1 MSLRSYLSSC
11 INSIAD
17 IEAMKFA
24 LRKEQA
30 ERSLSAFITQ
40 AWHVL
45 EPNTAYINNWHIDVM
60 SECLTAVT
68 QGQIRRLLINI
79 PPRYMKSIAVSVMWP
94 TWTWVSRPSTRWLF
108 VSYAHSLSVKHSVDR
123 RMIIQSDWYWSR
135 WGDVYHLTSDQNV
148 KTEYLNSQRGVMV
161 ATSVGAGALGKGG
174 DVIIVDDPHN
184 PREAQSDV
192 QRQAAIDFFDLTLAT
207 RLDNKKTGAIVVVMQ
222 RLHERDLSGHILERG
237 GYEHLCLSAEA
248 EKRTIIQMPISF
260 KGIIREE
267 GDILWPEREGAKE
280 LAEQKRALGSYGYS
294 SQYQQ
299 RPSPAEG
306 GLLKRDWWQYYKQVP
321 ARFDEVIQSWDM
333 TFKETVDGS
342 YVVGQV
348 WGRSGAD
355 KYLLDQVR
363 DRMDFPTTLQAV
375 ISLSAKWPQAK
386 AKLVEDKANGPAVID
401 ALRREIS
408 GLIAVSP
415 QGSKEARAAAVSPD
429 IEAGNVYLP
438 DPSIA
443 PWLHDFI
450 EECAVFPKG
459 VNNDQV
465 DCLSQALIRL
475 AGAKPL
481 PEETRKLFRGVSLY
495 A

>member
-1 MSLRSYLSSC
+1 MPTLTQEVKNEIARQARIELAKQDLSSY
-11 INSIAD
+11 I
-17 IEAMKFA
+17 
-24 LRKEQA
+24 R
-30 ERSLSAFITQ
+30 Q
-40 AWHVL
+40 AWQII
-45 EPNTAYINNWHIDVM
+45 EPATAYMHNWHIDAM
-60 SECLTAVT
+60 SEHLTAVT

-79 PPRYMKSIAVSVMWP
+79 PPRYMKSIMVSVMWP
-94 TWTWVSRPSTRWLF
+94 TWTWISHPSRRWLF
-108 VSYAHSLSVKHSVDR
+108 ASYAHSLSVKHSVDR
-123 RMIIQSDWYWSR
+123 RMIIQSDWYRSR

-192 QRQAAIDFFDLTLAT
+192 QRKAAIDFFDLTLST
-207 RLDNKKTGAIVVVMQ
+207 RLDDKKTGAIVVIMQ

-237 GYEHLCLSAEA
+237 DYGHLYLPAEA
-248 EKRTIIQMPISF
+248 ETRTIIQMPISF
-260 KGIIREE
+260 KEIIREE

-280 LAEQKRALGSYGYS
+280 IAEQKRALGSYGYS
-294 SQYQQ
+294 GQYQQ

-306 GLLKRDWWQYYKQVP
+306 GLLKREWWRYYKQAP
-321 ARFDEVIQSWDM
+321 ARFDEIIQSWDM
-333 TFKETVDGS
+333 TFKETIGGS

-348 WGRSGAD
+348 WGRVGAD

-363 DRMDFPTTLQAV
+363 DRMDFLDTLRAV
-375 ISLSAKWPQAK
+375 RAVAAKWPQAK
-386 AKLVEDKANGPAVID
+386 AKLVEDKANGPAVIN

-415 QGSKEARAAAVSPD
+415 QGSKEARAAVVSPE
-429 IEAGNVYLP
+429 IEAGNVHLP

-443 PWLHDFI
+443 PWVHDFV
-450 EECAVFPKG
+450 EECATFPKG
-459 VNNDQV
+459 VYDDQV
-465 DCLSQALIRL
+465 DCFSQALIRL
-475 AGAKPL
+475 AVAKAL
-481 PEETRKLFRGVSLY
+481 PEETRILFREASLY